1 MFFEVKLLHIKIFFE
16 IITLTTQLSHME
28 KLIRQDKMNQSLLFV
43 RLSNQNKNLFSN
55 SFGHEVKY
63 FEKEI
68 YDKKL
73 KIELTLRLLEKSLA
87 NNVTENFLN
96 DIHANY
102 LNYIFQTNEN
112 RRFRTLIRRK
122 NVRHKRFVSHS
133 LLSLDSNNELEKF
146 FTLKN
151 QKVEED
157 ILLDEIIE
165 EMSRKNF
172 KENSELFKSLSEP
185 LKTFSRSRKNKSK
198 VCPKGFYYNNE
209 CHDVNECGL
218 IGGNRNQTLSNCD
231 PNAACIN
238 TLGSFKCKCNKGFIG
253 DGTMGNCFNGKF
265 CSGRFCRQNGEC
277 FHKNSRNGYKCR
289 CMLDCL
295 NGGTC
300 IMTKYKYECKC
311 PKSSTGLLCNETVQD
326 DIEKMRSNNRFESY
340 NLLDKLILNKLIHFV
355 PPNPHENSLIKFKM
369 LNMFES
375 YLNKRSK
382 QSEIPNIS
390 GFYLGNKMLM

>member
-1 MFFEVKLLHIKIFFE
+1 MFFE
-16 IITLTTQLSHME
+16 IITLTTQLGYME

-43 RLSNQNKNLFSN
+43 RFWNQNQNLFSD

-63 FEKEI
+63 FESEI

-87 NNVTENFLN
+87 NNVTDKFLN

-102 LNYIFQTNEN
+102 LNYMFQKN
-112 RRFRTLIRRK
+112 R
-122 NVRHKRFVSHS
+122 RHKRFVSHS
-133 LLSLDSNNELEKF
+133 LLSLDSNSELEKF
-146 FTLKN
+146 FTSKN

-172 KENSELFKSLSEP
+172 KENSELFKTLSEP
-185 LKTFSRSRKNKSK
+185 LKTFSRSRKKHKSK

-218 IGGNRNQTLSNCD
+218 VGANRNRTLSNCD
-231 PNAACIN
+231 SNAACIN

-253 DGTMGNCFNGKF
+253 DGTVGNCFNGKF

-326 DIEKMRSNNRFESY
+326 DMEKMRSNNRLESS

-355 PPNPHENSLIKFKM
+355 PPNSHTEDNLIKFKM
-369 LNMFES
+369 FNMFES

-382 QSEIPNIS
+382 QSESPNIS
-390 GFYLGNKMLM
+390 GFYLGHKILV